1 MDNLFFK
8 VKLCFSRDRR
18 KPKRP
23 TVPLRKAVRPN
34 VILDDVAFRRY
45 DKNRIEKDTF
55 PSINTSNSSK
65 LNESKS
71 ICYMWLHNYENQFKN
86 MFLEDTVDSFSK
98 NPNLVTDDLLNR
110 RLKQSPAA
118 KVLPPHP
125 PFGIPN
131 FPIITQ
137 SNTDYSKAEL
147 DLKQFR
153 KQRFRSREWTP
164 HLINDDLA
172 FRNLRRDVRDN
183 LKRTSPDNSYCD
195 IHSFSENISL
205 EKLRQQ
211 LRPINRSTS
220 LTSNSSNSSIYSSS
234 STLSPILD

>member
-1 MDNLFFK
+1 
-8 VKLCFSRDRR
+8 
-18 KPKRP
+18 
-23 TVPLRKAVRPN
+23 
-34 VILDDVAFRRY
+34 
-45 DKNRIEKDTF
+45 
-55 PSINTSNSSK
+55 
-65 LNESKS
+65 
-71 ICYMWLHNYENQFKN
+71 MWLHNYENQFKN
-86 MFLEDTVDSFSK
+86 MLLEDTVDSFSK

-110 RLKQSPAA
+110 RLTQSPAA

-131 FPIITQ
+131 SPIISQ
-137 SNTDYSKAEL
+137 SNIDYAKAEL

-183 LKRTSPDNSYCD
+183 LKTTSPDSSYCD
-195 IHSFSENISL
+195 IYTYSGITENISL
-205 EKLRQQ
+205 QKLRQQ

-234 STLSPILD
+234 TTLD